1 MDVQSWN
8 RRWGGEV
15 CFDCSNRHCM
25 VCLGRSVF
33 SPGSNP
39 WRWWCSLF
47 KLENVCRTVTALSR
61 GQFRPKNIPALSCFY
76 EAGQPA
82 FCRTDSFSIQGW
94 SVLTPLSVGNNFLW
108 LLRSSRGIILAHLRR
123 PRQTAHPDD
132 HLAQRPLPPKPNYSN
147 EPKPT
152 YARHSLNSACAT
164 GETQHRHPRQD
175 HTTTSDHGSRT
186 RPLPMGHFQ

>member
-1 MDVQSWN
+1 
-8 RRWGGEV
+8 
-15 CFDCSNRHCM
+15 M

-39 WRWWCSLF
+39 WRWWCS
-47 KLENVCRTVTALSR
+47 VLSNSH
-61 GQFRPKNIPALSCFY
+61 GAVAWSVSAQEYSGTSCFY

-123 PRQTAHPDD
+123 PPCSAPPPPEAELFERTQANLRPPFPKLRLRDRRNATPSPSSGPHNHKRSWITDATPAHGSFSMI
-132 HLAQRPLPPKPNYSN
+132 LAVPSPWG
-147 EPKPT
+147 
-152 YARHSLNSACAT
+152 YAPALL
-164 GETQHRHPRQD
+164 
-175 HTTTSDHGSRT
+175 TSDLATSSQR
-186 RPLPMGHFQ
+186 